1 MIYLEA
7 FLALVVGAAALS
19 LILLPL
25 LRPAAPVVTPD
36 WDIPDLEETRK
47 GQALI
52 ALKEIDFDL
61 ATGKLSEADHA
72 DLKRRFTAEAVAA
85 MREAGSGGGGAVAAP
100 VRPAG
105 AKVTCPK
112 CGPRPEADALF
123 CSTCGQVLLAV
134 GCAGCGAPLTPGA
147 RFCEGCGRS
156 VNG

>member
-1 MIYLEA
+1 MIYLES
-7 FLALVVGAAALS
+7 FLALLVGAAALS

-25 LRPAAPVVTPD
+25 LRPTVPVAAPD

-72 DLKRRFTAEAVAA
+72 ELKRRFTAEAVAA
-85 MREAGSGGGGAVAAP
+85 LREDGGGAVAAP
-100 VRPAG
+100 
-105 AKVTCPK
+105 AKPRTGTIACPT
-112 CGPRPEADALF
+112 CGPRPESDALF
-123 CSTCGQVLLAV
+123 CSTCGQVLVEAK
-134 GCAGCGAPLTPGA
+134 CAACATPLPPGA

-156 VNG
+156 VNA

>member
-25 LRPAAPVVTPD
+25 LRPAPRAAVPA
-36 WDIPDLEETRK
+36 WDVPELEETRK

-61 ATGKLSEADHA
+61 ATGKLSEADHS

-85 MREAGSGGGGAVAAP
+85 MREGGTGGGVAAP
-100 VRPAG
+100 AKPKTG
-105 AKVTCPK
+105 ALACPT
-112 CGPRPEADALF
+112 CGPRPESDALF
-123 CSTCGQVLLAV
+123 CSTCGQVGAETGCPACGTPLAR
-134 GCAGCGAPLTPGA
+134 GA